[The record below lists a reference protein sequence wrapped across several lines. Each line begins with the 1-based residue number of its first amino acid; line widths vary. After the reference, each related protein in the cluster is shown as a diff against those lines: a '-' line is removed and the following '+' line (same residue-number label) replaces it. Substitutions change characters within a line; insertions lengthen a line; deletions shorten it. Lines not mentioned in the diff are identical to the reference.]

1 MGSDAEN
8 AGKLRRAGL
17 RVTPIRLAVFRV
29 LGRTRHPM
37 SHREVVDQ
45 LRGTDR
51 VSIFRTLTSLVDAKL
66 ARRLELG
73 DHTWRFE
80 LVDAGDDAA
89 LRGTVSCIRCLQIT
103 RFEPVAITVG
113 PGVPESVLAGLDDGE
128 VQVRGVCGTCR

>member
-1 MGSDAEN
+1 MVGDAEN
-8 AGKLRRAGL
+8 AAKLRRLGL

-29 LGRTRHPM
+29 LSRAHHPM
-37 SHREVVDQ
+37 SHRDVVEQ

-66 ARRLELG
+66 ARRVELG

-89 LRGTVSCIRCLQIT
+89 WRGTFSCIRCLQIT
-103 RFEPVAITVG
+103 RFQPLEIRVG
-113 PGVPESVLAGLDDGE
+113 PDVSAAVVAGLEDGE

>member
-1 MGSDAEN
+1 MRRMRGSCD
-8 AGKLRRAGL
+8 GL
-17 RVTPIRLAVFRV
+17 GCGSPRSAWPCFACSAA
-29 LGRTRHPM
+29 HA

-51 VSIFRTLTSLVDAKL
+51 VSIFRTLISLVDAKL

-80 LVDAGDDAA
+80 LVDAGEDEG
-89 LRGTVSCIRCLQIT
+89 LRGTFSCIRCMTVT
-103 RFEPVAITVG
+103 RFEPITITVG
-113 PGVPESVLAGLDDGE
+113 PGVSEAVRAGLGDGE